1 MKNNNYSIERQK
13 YLLDKKKNK
22 IFIISFRILI
32 LVLILFF
39 WELFAKLNVID
50 AFITSSPT
58 KIILTA
64 KTLFKE
70 NNLSYHV
77 LITLYETFMGFMIS
91 AIFGYFIALLLWWSE
106 NLRNILE
113 PYIVVLNSLPKI
125 ALGPIIIVWFGAG
138 IKSIIFMT
146 IIIGIIVSIITMLNG
161 FIATDNNKI
170 LLLRTMGATK
180 FQILNKLVIPSSVK
194 TFISML
200 KINVGL
206 SWIGSIMGEY
216 LVSKAGLGYLIV
228 YGGQV
233 FKLDLVMTA
242 TVILCFMA
250 TVMYLLVAFI
260 EKKISKS

>member
-1 MKNNNYSIERQK
+1 
-13 YLLDKKKNK
+13 
-22 IFIISFRILI
+22 
-32 LVLILFF
+32 
-39 WELFAKLNVID
+39 
-50 AFITSSPT
+50 
-58 KIILTA
+58 
-64 KTLFKE
+64 
-70 NNLSYHV
+70 
-77 LITLYETFMGFMIS
+77 
-91 AIFGYFIALLLWWSE
+91 
-106 NLRNILE
+106 
-113 PYIVVLNSLPKI
+113 
-125 ALGPIIIVWFGAG
+125 
-138 IKSIIFMT
+138 
-146 IIIGIIVSIITMLNG
+146 
-161 FIATDNNKI
+161 
-170 LLLRTMGATK
+170 MGATK